1 MIRPSTALFF
11 PSLALAAGW
20 IAGGCAPAAKPAAKP
35 AAPVAKSAD
44 ADHAGH
50 DDHADHVHPE
60 TLAEGIAE
68 LETAVKDVAEKLGSG
83 ATEAADDAVHAVG
96 HLLGDL
102 EELLKKQE
110 LTADI
115 KQAGTKALAELG
127 ECFDKLDVAMH
138 AAEGEGESPATVH
151 ASVSE
156 RVMAAVTVLKERFA
170 GDKATGESK

>member
-1 MIRPSTALFF
+1 MIRPSTALLF
-11 PSLALAAGW
+11 PPLALAAAW
-20 IAGGCAPAAKPAAKP
+20 IAGGCAPAAKPAAP
-35 AAPVAKSAD
+35 AAKTAD

-68 LETAVKDVAEKLGSG
+68 LETAVKDVAEQLGSG
-83 ATEAADDAVHAVG
+83 AKEAADDAVHAVG

-102 EELLKKQE
+102 EE
-110 LTADI
+110 
-115 KQAGTKALAELG
+115 AGAKALAELG

-156 RVMAAVTVLKERFA
+156 RVSAAVTVLKERFA
-170 GDKATGESK
+170 GDKATGENK

>member
-11 PSLALAAGW
+11 PSLALAAAW
-20 IAGGCAPAAKPAAKP
+20 IAGGCAPAAKP

-44 ADHAGH
+44 ADQTGQASH

-83 ATEAADDAVHAVG
+83 AKEAADDAVHAVG

-115 KQAGTKALAELG
+115 KEAGTKALAELG

-170 GDKATGESK
+170 GDKATGENK

>member
-1 MIRPSTALFF
+1 MIRPSTALLL

-20 IAGGCAPAAKPAAKP
+20 IAGGCAPAAKPAAS
-35 AAPVAKSAD
+35 AAKTAAN
-44 ADHAGH
+44 DHAGH
-50 DDHADHVHPE
+50 ADHAHPE

-68 LETAVKDVAEKLGSG
+68 LETAVKDVAEKLALG
-83 ATEAADDAVHAVG
+83 AKEAADDAVHAVG

-115 KQAGTKALAELG
+115 KEAGTTALAELG

-156 RVMAAVTVLKERFA
+156 RVSAAVTVLKERFA

>member
-11 PSLALAAGW
+11 SSLALAAGW

-44 ADHAGH
+44 A
-50 DDHADHVHPE
+50 DHADHVHPE

-115 KQAGTKALAELG
+115 KEAGTKALAELG

-170 GDKATGESK
+170 GDKATGENK

>member
-44 ADHAGH
+44 A
-50 DDHADHVHPE
+50 DHADHVHPE

-115 KQAGTKALAELG
+115 KEAGTKALAELG

-170 GDKATGESK
+170 GDKATGENK